1 MWAVILLTTSR
12 RPTGRIRTFCR
23 DFVNSIPDVVR
34 VNRGKMSLDGVAERA
49 IEIDADRVVVVDR
62 WRGGLGKTNLFR
74 VSSTGLTSVPP
85 LMLISGIRLRRE
97 FKEGTRRTRSS
108 AITIEPEDST
118 ELIRIAE
125 CMSQYFSLPILSV
138 DEAARKHGASMHFSF
153 DHSRRLQITFIHH
166 QRMVEIGPR
175 VTLSKLVWK
184 VPS

>member
-1 MWAVILLTTSR
+1 VILLTTSR

-23 DFVNSIPDVVR
+23 DLANSIPDVVR

-49 IEIDADRVVVVDR
+49 IEVEADRVVVVDR
-62 WRGGLGKTNLFR
+62 WRGGLGKINLFR

-97 FKEGTRRTRSS
+97 FEEVTRRARSS
-108 AITIEPEDST
+108 AITLEPEDSA
-118 ELIRIAE
+118 ELERVAGRL
-125 CMSQYFSLPILSV
+125 SQYFDLPVLSV
-138 DEAARKHGASMHFSF
+138 DEAARKYGASMHFSF
-153 DHSRRLQITFIHH
+153 DSSRRLQITFMRL

-175 VTLSKLVWK
+175 VTLSKLVWE